1 MPRTIIDIPTALPEQ
16 EVTARLERFLFSNG
30 FKKTRWAGDELYGT
44 NQGWLELDDSYYVKA
59 RQGGGTLR
67 LEVFRVHK
75 GWERPADGPGSNK
88 GRELLARLQP
98 VLAEIGSHRPNS
110 GLWQPSP
117 QQAPVGRP
125 AANFCPNCGARL
137 TGSARFCP
145 ECGAKVP

>member
-1 MPRTIIDIPTALPEQ
+1 MPRTIIEVPTALPEQ

-59 RQGGGTLR
+59 RQDGGTLR

-75 GWERPADGPGSNK
+75 GWERPADGQGSNK

-98 VLAEIGSHRPNS
+98 VLAEIGSYRPM
-110 GLWQPSP
+110 
-117 QQAPVGRP
+117 QQ
-125 AANFCPNCGARL
+125 AANFCANCGARL
-137 TGSARFCP
+137 AGGARFCP